1 MDEPTPDTEPPPTP
15 APATSAVGR
24 SVLLALA
31 IGISVAVAAIGV
43 AYAII
48 AIPFYVLAQSEP
60 DHGLNRPFIRHG
72 LFGVALPVALLLGA
86 AAGALVGVWY
96 ARGGRLP
103 TDRTPE

>member
-1 MDEPTPDTEPPPTP
+1 MDEPLPEAEP
-15 APATSAVGR
+15 APEAAAGGIAR

-31 IGISVAVAAIGV
+31 IGFSVAVATIGV

-60 DHGLNRPFIRHG
+60 DHGLDRPFIRHG
-72 LFGVALPVALLLGA
+72 LFRVALPVALLLGA
-86 AAGALVGVWY
+86 GVGALVGVWY

>member
-1 MDEPTPDTEPPPTP
+1 MDEPLPEAEP
-15 APATSAVGR
+15 APEVAAGGIAR

-31 IGISVAVAAIGV
+31 IGFSVAVATIGV

-60 DHGLNRPFIRHG
+60 DHGLDRPFIRHG
-72 LFGVALPVALLLGA
+72 LFQVALPVALLLGA
-86 AAGALVGVWY
+86 GVGALVGVWY